1 MKPARSPR
9 FQSAA
14 ERTSIARISGC
25 GSPSGTFGAE
35 HAATASTRY
44 HARRVE
50 RRCGMKSDWNAPR
63 ERLREMALTIRT
75 ALPRRGDEKFLLR
88 RLLAARLFFPP
99 PFLPFPLDPHLLPL
113 LRALGRYGFPP
124 FFHL

>member
-63 ERLREMALTIRT
+63 ERLREMALTIQT
-75 ALPRRGDEKFLLR
+75 ALPRRVFDTGSR
-88 RLLAARLFFPP
+88 RPLLAPPFFFPP
-99 PFLPFPLDPHLLPL
+99 PFLALALGPALPAFFPAFGRDGFRPL
-113 LRALGRYGFPP
+113 L
-124 FFHL
+124 